1 MKVVMDSDCLFKLT
15 KSGAKE
21 AIVSAM
27 EVHIPPLVK
36 KETVYEAKERGYQD
50 AFTIEKNINKK
61 ALYVIKRR
69 WKKPPAISATKGEAE
84 VVSLY
89 LGGNYDAIASD
100 DQKFLKRLE
109 AANIPYLTPTACLV
123 YLYRNRRVENSVA
136 IEMLESL
143 KPFISR
149 EEYAV
154 AKLYMEEKS

>member
-1 MKVVMDSDCLFKLT
+1 MKVVMDSDCLVKLT

-36 KETVYEAKERGYQD
+36 KETVDEAKERGYQD
-50 AFTIEKNINKK
+50 AFTIEENINKK
-61 ALYVIKRR
+61 TLYVVKHRL
-69 WKKPPAISATKGEAE
+69 KNPPAISAGKGEAE
-84 VVSLY
+84 VISLY

-123 YLYRNRRVENSVA
+123 YLYRNRKVENSVA
-136 IEMLESL
+136 VEMLESL
-143 KPFISR
+143 RPFISR
-149 EEYAV
+149 EE
-154 AKLYMEEKS
+154 

>member
-1 MKVVMDSDCLFKLT
+1 MDSDCLVKLI

-27 EVHIPPLVK
+27 EVHIPPFVK
-36 KETVYEAKERGYQD
+36 KETVDEAKERGYQD
-50 AFTIEKNINKK
+50 AFTIEENINKK
-61 ALYVIKRR
+61 ALYVIKHRG
-69 WKKPPAISATKGEAE
+69 KSPPVLAAVKGEAE

-89 LGGNYDAIASD
+89 LEGNYDAIASD

-123 YLYRNRRVENSVA
+123 YLYSNRRVENSVA
-136 IEMLESL
+136 VEMLESL

-149 EEYAV
+149 EEYSV